1 MLSLLSHA
9 VVHLP
14 KDLPVQGAVAGA
26 KTLLH
31 KCLSQFNR
39 QQQIHAQQAVCYVL
53 GLGDGISSH
62 STVAMLSSVLIAYLK
77 DTVPRTSGPQSN
89 SPSGATG
96 EPTDDDEECDEEP
109 EQVNFRIATDKQGNV
124 VGSNQVH
131 NYLYQSLSLDDM
143 SFYDFCSC
151 VRLQSKARS
160 KNLKNTPESCLGVLH
175 RHELKA

>member
-77 DTVPRTSGPQSN
+77 DTVPRTSVAVAP
-89 SPSGATG
+89 A
-96 EPTDDDEECDEEP
+96 
-109 EQVNFRIATDKQGNV
+109 FA
-124 VGSNQVH
+124 GSW
-131 NYLYQSLSLDDM
+131 
-143 SFYDFCSC
+143 
-151 VRLQSKARS
+151 
-160 KNLKNTPESCLGVLH
+160 LKTVTSYS
-175 RHELKA
+175 RA